1 MTDSDPQ
8 GILDALLDRC
18 DEFRTPCGDGRL
30 VWRVWNN
37 LESQRP
43 PLMLLHGGSGAWNHW
58 VRTIPALEPHFRVIA
73 PDLPGCGDS
82 ADPPAP
88 CDAASLAA
96 LLSDG
101 LDVVV
106 ADDTPFHLVSFSFG
120 GLLSGLIAHAQAR
133 RILSLTIVGSPV
145 LGLNRAGPAN
155 DLASV
160 PPDLPPHEAVPI
172 YRSNLQKLMVR
183 DPAAVD
189 DLAMALHM
197 TNMAKVRLRSRSIA
211 RAHPMAETLRDLPCH
226 LNCIFGDS
234 DVTLYPDL
242 AGIRAHM
249 EQTCPDSA
257 FHVIPNSGHWVQ
269 YESPE
274 AFNARLMKVLAT
286 EEAASRTAIS

>member
-8 GILDALLDRC
+8 RILDTLLDRC
-18 DEFRTPCGDGRL
+18 DELHTPCGDGRL
-30 VWRVWNN
+30 VWRSWNSS
-37 LESQRP
+37 ESQHP
-43 PLMLLHGGSGAWNHW
+43 PLVMLHGGSGAWNHW
-58 VRTIPALEPHFRVIA
+58 VRTIPALEPHFQVIA

-101 LDVVV
+101 LDSVV
-106 ADDTPFHLVSFSFG
+106 ADEAPFHIVAFSFG

-133 RILSLTIVGSPV
+133 RILSLTIVGSPI

-155 DLASV
+155 DLTFV
-160 PPDLPPHEAVPI
+160 PPDLPPQEAAPI
-172 YRSNLQKLMVR
+172 YRRNLQKLMVR

-189 DLAMALHM
+189 DLAMTLHM
-197 TNMAKVRLRSRSIA
+197 TNMGKVRLRSRSIA
-211 RAHPMAETLRDLPCH
+211 RARPMAETLRDLPCP
-226 LNCIFGDS
+226 LNYIFGDG

-242 AGIRAHM
+242 AGIRAHVK
-249 EQTCPDSA
+249 QTHPDVA
-257 FHVIPNSGHWVQ
+257 FHVIPDSGHWVQ

-274 AFNARLMKVLAT
+274 AFNSLLIKLLTTGKAHC
-286 EEAASRTAIS
+286 

>member
-1 MTDSDPQ
+1 MTDSYPHEV
-8 GILDALLDRC
+8 LDALLDRC
-18 DEFRTPCGDGRL
+18 LDYRTPCGDGHL
-30 VWRVWNN
+30 VWRIWNGSD
-37 LESQRP
+37 SQRP
-43 PLMLLHGGSGAWNHW
+43 PLVMLHGGSGAWNHW

-88 CDAASLAA
+88 CDADSLAT

-101 LDVVV
+101 LDLVM

-133 RILSLTIVGSPV
+133 RILSLTIVGSPI
-145 LGLNRAGPAN
+145 LGLNRTGPAN
-155 DLASV
+155 DLSSV
-160 PPDLPPHEAVPI
+160 PPGLSPQEAAPI

-211 RAHPMAETLRDLPCH
+211 RARPMSETLRGSALPLELH
-226 LNCIFGDS
+226 LRRQRRD
-234 DVTLYPDL
+234 
-242 AGIRAHM
+242 
-249 EQTCPDSA
+249 
-257 FHVIPNSGHWVQ
+257 
-269 YESPE
+269 
-274 AFNARLMKVLAT
+274 
-286 EEAASRTAIS
+286 AASGPGRHSRPCGTHLPGGKLLRHLQLRPLGPIRVSRRFQCAADEAIGDRKGRFADG